1 MNYFDF
7 IMKSCLLFIGYMM
20 ICFAAKLI
28 IMLPMANSMQGGDE
42 GFYFS
47 LLITLGLVGLFFGS
61 LCTKIIQ
68 DIPLYGALVLAILVT
83 SYKRFVPDLSPLPHS
98 WHSLSLVVSFISIML
113 GAYIQK
119 RKA

>member
-1 MNYFDF
+1 
-7 IMKSCLLFIGYMM
+7 
-20 ICFAAKLI
+20 
-28 IMLPMANSMQGGDE
+28 MQGGDE

-47 LLITLGLVGLFFGS
+47 LLITLGLVGLFLGS
-61 LCTKIIQ
+61 LCTKTIA
-68 DIPLYGALVLAILVT
+68 DIPLYGALVLAILVI
-83 SYKRFVPDLSPLPHS
+83 SYKSFVPDISPLPHS